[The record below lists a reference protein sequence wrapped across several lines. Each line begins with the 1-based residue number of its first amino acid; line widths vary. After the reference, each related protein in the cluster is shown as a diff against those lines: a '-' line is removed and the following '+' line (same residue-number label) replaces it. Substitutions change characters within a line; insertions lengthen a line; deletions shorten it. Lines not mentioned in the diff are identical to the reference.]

1 MPFVL
6 IIMGVSGTGKS
17 TIGKALAEKLS
28 LPYFE
33 GDEFHPAAN
42 VEKMRQ
48 GIPLNDGDRVPWLL
62 ALREQIEVQL
72 EKGESAVLASSALKA
87 SYREILQRD
96 DKRVKFVF
104 LHGTY
109 ELILQRMQER
119 EHEYMP
125 PSLLKSQF
133 DTLEEPED
141 AIRISIDQ
149 EVGAMVEEVLS
160 QL

>member
-17 TIGKALAEKLS
+17 TIGKALSEKLS

-48 GIPLNDGDRVPWLL
+48 GIPLNDADRVPWLL
-62 ALREQIEVQL
+62 ALREQIELQL
-72 EKGESAVLASSALKA
+72 EKGESAILASSALKT

-104 LHGTY
+104 LHGSY
-109 ELILQRMQER
+109 ELILQRM
-119 EHEYMP
+119 P
-125 PSLLKSQF
+125 KK
-133 DTLEEPED
+133 
-141 AIRISIDQ
+141 
-149 EVGAMVEEVLS
+149 
-160 QL
+160 

>member
-133 DTLEEPED
+133 DTLEEPEE

-149 EVGAMVEEVLS
+149 AVEAMVEEVIS

>member
-17 TIGKALAEKLS
+17 TIGKALSKKLS

-33 GDEFHPAAN
+33 GDEFHPATN

-48 GIPLNDGDRVPWLL
+48 GIPLNDDDRVPWLL
-62 ALREQIEVQL
+62 ALREQIELQL
-72 EKGESAVLASSALKA
+72 KKGESAILASSALKA

-104 LHGTY
+104 LHGSY
-109 ELILQRMQER
+109 ELILARMKER
-119 EHEYMP
+119 DHEYMP

-133 DTLEEPED
+133 DALEEPES
-141 AIRISIDQ
+141 AIKVSIDQ
-149 EVGAMVEEVLS
+149 EVSAIVEEVIS
-160 QL
+160 KI

>member
-17 TIGKALAEKLS
+17 TIGKALSNKLS

-48 GIPLNDGDRVPWLL
+48 GIPLDDSDRVPWLL
-62 ALREQIEVQL
+62 ALRKQIELQL
-72 EKGESAVLASSALKA
+72 EREESAVFASSALKA
-87 SYREILQRD
+87 SYREILQRE
-96 DKRVKFVF
+96 DKRVKFVY
-104 LHGTY
+104 LDGSY
-109 ELILQRMQER
+109 ELILERMR
-119 EHEYMP
+119 GRDHEYMP

-133 DTLEEPED
+133 ETLEEPED
-141 AIRISIDQ
+141 AIRVSIDQ
-149 EVGAMVEEVLS
+149 DVLS
-160 QL
+160 IVDEVISQI